1 MEPPMLKLKKAGRKA
16 ARKAAPALRVP
27 LGLRVT
33 PEIKKRLDDAAK
45 DNGRSQSQ
53 EAEMRLEHTFT
64 ATNAVLDALDLAY
77 GRRLTGL
84 LLAMAHAA
92 QLTGTRAVFVS
103 QANITGGEDWM
114 SDPYAYDQA
123 VKAIEVLLEAY
134 RPAGKVRI
142 PPPQPGLPEA
152 AYARLGEGFAQEL
165 LEAVNQTGGRLVRED
180 IAQAIQ
186 ARAGATERKRG
197 R

>member
-1 MEPPMLKLKKAGRKA
+1 MLKPKKAGRKA
-16 ARKAAPALRVP
+16 ATKAAPALRVP

-33 PEIKKRLDDAAK
+33 PDIKKRLDDAAK

-84 LLAMAHAA
+84 ILAMAHAA
-92 QLTGTRAVFVS
+92 QLTGTRAISLS
-103 QANITGGEDWM
+103 QYNFHSGEDWM

-123 VKAIEVLLEAY
+123 VKAIETVLEAY
-134 RPAGKVRI
+134 RPAGKI
-142 PPPQPGLPEA
+142 KLPPVQPGMRLPESA
-152 AYARLGEGFAQEL
+152 FSQLGKGFA
-165 LEAVNQTGGRLVRED
+165 LEILAAVNQTGGKMVREEL
-180 IAQAIQ
+180 AQAI
-186 ARAGATERKRG
+186 RERIRLSTLKHPR
-197 R
+197 

>member
-103 QANITGGEDWM
+103 QQNVAGGEDWM

-123 VKAIEVLLEAY
+123 VKATQAILEAY
-134 RPAGKVRI
+134 RPAGKVRM
-142 PPPQPGLPEA
+142 PWSQPGLPEA
-152 AYARLGEGFAQEL
+152 AYARLGEGFAQDL
-165 LEAVNQTGGRLVRED
+165 LAAVSQTGGNMVRED
-180 IAQAIQ
+180 MTRAIRERVS
-186 ARAGATERKRG
+186 AAEATRKR
-197 R
+197 